1 MNKETYLSKREQL
14 KESFSKLS
22 VENEKLRTEYIESN
36 KPCNIGDSIE
46 VITNGDRLVKGIA
59 HSFSISSLQDVYVSS
74 IKPIKGAIVY
84 LSVPHKSITI
94 N

>member
-1 MNKETYLSKREQL
+1 MKKETYLSRREQL

-46 VITNGDRLVKGIA
+46 VITNGDRLVKGVA

>member
-1 MNKETYLSKREQL
+1 MNKETYLSRREQL

>member
-1 MNKETYLSKREQL
+1 MKKEEYLSRREEL
-14 KESFSKLS
+14 RLANSEIITKIDE
-22 VENEKLRTEYIESN
+22 LRTEYIESN

>member
-1 MNKETYLSKREQL
+1 MIKEQYLSKRE
-14 KESFSKLS
+14 
-22 VENEKLRTEYIESN
+22 KLRLANSEIIAKLDELRTKYIESN

-46 VITNGDRLVKGIA
+46 VITNGDRIVKGIA

-84 LSVPHKSITI
+84 LSVPHKSIKLR
-94 N
+94 

>member
-1 MNKETYLSKREQL
+1 MNKEQYLSKREQL
-14 KESFSKLS
+14 KTSFSELS
-22 VENEKLRTEYIESN
+22 SENEKLRNEYIESN

-46 VITNGDRLVKGIA
+46 VITNGDRKVKGTA

-84 LSVPHKSITI
+84 LSVPHKSII
-94 N
+94 VR

>member
-1 MNKETYLSKREQL
+1 MNKETYLKKREQL

-46 VITNGDRLVKGIA
+46 VVTYGDRLVKGVA